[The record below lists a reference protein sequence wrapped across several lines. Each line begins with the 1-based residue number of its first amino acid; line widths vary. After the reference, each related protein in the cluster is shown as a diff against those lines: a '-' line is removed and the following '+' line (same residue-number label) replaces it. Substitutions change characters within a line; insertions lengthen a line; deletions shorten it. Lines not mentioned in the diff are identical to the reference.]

1 MVAFLGMLIEPD
13 DVSVLIK
20 DRREFPALHFKYDP
34 EQTDPQPAAFFREF
48 AVIHPSVESH
58 SGTDLSEG
66 FLFKVGQADAA
77 AALGFSPRLLSEM
90 ENGRDTVAYGKV
102 LRYAGYLAMDLVLR
116 ERG

>member
-1 MVAFLGMLIEPD
+1 M
-13 DVSVLIK
+13 
-20 DRREFPALHFKYDP
+20 
-34 EQTDPQPAAFFREF
+34 
-48 AVIHPSVESH
+48 AVETYIWE
-58 SGTDLSEG
+58 GTDLGKALRERRRSLG
-66 FLFKVGQADAA
+66 IRQVDAA